1 MPVALK
7 VILMY
12 LKTGTMNAS
21 TLIILIAPNVSQ
33 LMGGEGIK
41 ALQTFEYFKRA
52 HPNTIQITHGR
63 NREHIENDLKLK
75 DVYFVE
81 DDAISLFMWKS
92 KIFRM
97 GLDVWFS
104 KKAIVL
110 AERLAAEL
118 GVAGGDVV
126 IHQTGPNSPILPRSI
141 SKQYPNSFG
150 PINGN
155 IHYPP
160 VFHYRESYMGKLKR
174 LLHYP
179 LQKLNALAFNQLSRA
194 EIIFAAGGE
203 RTTDSLIAAGC
214 EADHL
219 IDTIDCGVEDRIL
232 ERPRITHD
240 GENLHFVHFGRLVN
254 FKGTDLIIRALAKTS
269 LPVKLDIIGDGPELQ
284 HCKQFVKALGL
295 TSRVS
300 FIPWRSHGELLDSL
314 ADYRAFI
321 LPSLADSN
329 GIVVQEAMA
338 LGLPTICLD
347 WGGPQLLVDHQV
359 NGYLVPVSEEEI
371 ILSNM
376 AACIDDLAHNGHKA
390 ERFSKAARSKA
401 QAWQWTA
408 VAEEWLSHLSSIA
421 SNASELNTKS
431 VAGDDVMLEDANRI
445 A

>member
-1 MPVALK
+1 
-7 VILMY
+7 
-12 LKTGTMNAS
+12 MNAS

-52 HPNTIQITHGR
+52 HPNTIQITHSR
-63 NREHIENDLKLK
+63 NREHIQDDLKLK
-75 DVYFVE
+75 DVYFVD
-81 DDAISLFMWKS
+81 DDAVSLFMWKS
-92 KIFRM
+92 KVFSM

-110 AERLAAEL
+110 AEKLANEL
-118 GVAGGDVV
+118 GVEDADVV

-141 SKQYPNSFG
+141 SKQYQNSFG

-174 LLHYP
+174 LLHFP
-179 LQKLNALAFNQLSRA
+179 LQKINAVIFNQLSRA
-194 EIIFAAGGE
+194 EMIFVAGGE
-203 RTTDSLIAAGC
+203 RTTESLIAAGC
-214 EADHL
+214 DDVNL
-219 IDTIDCGVEDRIL
+219 IDTIDCGIEDRIL
-232 ERPRITHD
+232 ERERISHE

-269 LPVKLDIIGDGPELQ
+269 LPVKLDIIGDGPELG
-284 HCKQFVKALGL
+284 HCQQLVKALGL
-295 TSRVS
+295 SSRVS

-314 ADYRAFI
+314 SDYRAFI

-347 WGGPQLLVDHQV
+347 WGGPQLLVDNQV
-359 NGYLVPVSEEEI
+359 NGYLVPVDDEEVM
-371 ILSNM
+371 LANM

-408 VAEEWLSHLSSIA
+408 VAEEWLSHLSEIENS
-421 SNASELNTKS
+421 ASELSAES
-431 VAGDDVMLEDANRI
+431 VVSDDVMLEDQTA
-445 A
+445 

>member
-1 MPVALK
+1 
-7 VILMY
+7 
-12 LKTGTMNAS
+12 MNAS

-63 NREHIENDLKLK
+63 NREHIQNDLKLK
-75 DVYFVE
+75 DVYFVD
-81 DDAISLFMWKS
+81 DDAVSLFMWNS
-92 KIFRM
+92 KVFRM

-104 KKAIVL
+104 KKAIAL
-110 AERLAAEL
+110 AEKLAAEL
-118 GVAGGDVV
+118 CAEGADVV
-126 IHQTGPNSPILPRSI
+126 IHQTGPNSPVLPRSI
-141 SKQYPNSFG
+141 SKQYQNSFG

-155 IHYPP
+155 IHYPS

-179 LQKLNALAFNQLSRA
+179 LQKINALLFNKLSRA
-194 EIIFAAGGE
+194 EMVFVAGGE
-203 RTTDSLIAAGC
+203 RTTESLIAAGC
-214 EADHL
+214 ESENL

-232 ERPRITHD
+232 ERARISHE
-240 GENLHFVHFGRLVN
+240 GENLHLVHFGRLVN

-269 LPVKLDIIGDGPELQ
+269 LPVKLDIIGDGPELA
-284 HCKQFVKALGL
+284 HCQQLVKALEL
-295 TSRVS
+295 SSRVS
-300 FIPWRSHGELLDSL
+300 FIPWRSHADLLDSL
-314 ADYRAFI
+314 SDYRAFV

-347 WGGPQLLVDHQV
+347 WGGPQLLVDHQE
-359 NGYLVPVSEEEI
+359 NGYLVPVDDEEVM
-371 ILSNM
+371 LANM
-376 AACIDDLAHNGHKA
+376 AACMDDLAHNGHKA

-408 VAEEWLSHLSSIA
+408 VADEWLSHLESI
-421 SNASELNTKS
+421 EKGVS
-431 VAGDDVMLEDANRI
+431 VPSAKPIVDEEVMLEDQA